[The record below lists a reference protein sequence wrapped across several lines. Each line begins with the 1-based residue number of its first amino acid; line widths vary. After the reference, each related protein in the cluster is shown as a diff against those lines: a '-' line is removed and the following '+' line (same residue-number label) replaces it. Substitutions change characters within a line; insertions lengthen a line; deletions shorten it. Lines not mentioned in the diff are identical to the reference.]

1 MLTKLEVNR
10 QLVHI
15 LVGIVI
21 VTLLYFDILDAMIL
35 FALAVAGFALSFLCK
50 KHKVPVISKLLK
62 MLDREKDLKSFP
74 GRGLVFYVFGA
85 FLAVLIFPRDIAMA
99 SILIL
104 AFGDSVSRLVGPY
117 GYIKHPFH
125 SEKFLEGVIAGAFVA
140 TLGAMFFVPFL
151 QAFSASVVAMLLEG
165 IDFEIKN
172 FKVDDNLM
180 IPVVAGG
187 VVWLVKWFGVF

>member
-1 MLTKLEVNR
+1 MLTKLEVKR

-21 VTLLYFDILDAMIL
+21 VTLLYFELIDAMIL
-35 FALAVAGFALSFLCK
+35 FSIGVMGFVLSFLCK
-50 KHKVPVISKLLK
+50 KHKVPIISRLLK

-74 GRGLVFYVFGA
+74 GKGLVFYVFGA
-85 FLAVLIFPRDIAMA
+85 FLAVLIFEKDIAMA
-99 SILIL
+99 AVMIL

-117 GYIKHPFH
+117 GYLKHPFH
-125 SEKFLEGVIAGAFVA
+125 SEKFLEGVIAGAFAA

-165 IDFEIKN
+165 ADFEIKN
-172 FKVDDNLM
+172 FKIDDNLM
-180 IPVVAGG
+180 IPVVAGFVMFLIG
-187 VVWLVKWFGVF
+187 FF

>member
-1 MLTKLEVNR
+1 MITKFEVKR

-35 FALAVAGFALSFLCK
+35 FVLAFFGFVLSFLCRK
-50 KHKVPVISKLLK
+50 FRVPVISKLLK

-74 GRGLVFYVFGA
+74 GKGLVFYVFGA
-85 FLAVLIFPRDIAMA
+85 FLSVLIFPKEIAMA
-99 SILIL
+99 AVIIL

-117 GYIKHPFH
+117 GYLKHPFH
-125 SEKFLEGVIAGAFVA
+125 SEKFLEGVIAGAFAA

-151 QAFSASVVAMLLEG
+151 QAFSASVAAMLLEG
-165 IDFEIKN
+165 VDIEIKN

-187 VVWLVKWFGVF
+187 VVWLVSLV

>member
-1 MLTKLEVNR
+1 MLTKLEVKR

-15 LVGIVI
+15 LVGILI
-21 VTLLYFDILDAMIL
+21 VTLLYFDILDALIL
-35 FALAVAGFALSFLCK
+35 FVLTVVGFVLSFLSK
-50 KHKVPVISKLLK
+50 KFKIPVISKLLK
-62 MLDREKDLKSFP
+62 TFDREKDLKEFP
-74 GRGLVFYVFGA
+74 GKGLVFYVFGA
-85 FLAVLIFPRDIAMA
+85 FLAVLFFSKEIAMA

-117 GYIKHPFH
+117 GYLKHPFH
-125 SEKFLEGVIAGAFVA
+125 SEKFLEGVIAGTFAA

-151 QAFSASVVAMLLEG
+151 QAFLASVVAMLLEG
-165 IDFEIKN
+165 VDLEIKN

-187 VVWLVKWFGVF
+187 VVWLVRVLGG